1 MVPVWRGG
9 LSRPIRERHLEA
21 RMSRLKTRHS
31 VRQALFGAGMV
42 VIAAMLHPG
51 TARAENLT
59 DAMVGAYNTSGLLEQ
74 NRALLRA
81 ADEDVAIAASTL
93 RPVVD
98 FIVAAQRD
106 YSTTGSSSVAGVT
119 TNTTSVTAQ
128 LGLDWLIWDNGAR
141 RLSLDAARETVLA
154 TRQSL
159 VAVEQ
164 NILLRAV
171 AAYFNVVLQSEN
183 VALQRNNLRLLGEE
197 LRAAQDRFDVG
208 EVTRTD
214 VALAESRVAATR
226 SALSAALG
234 GLSDARAEYANAV
247 GRQPGQLVGR
257 TSLPAGPRSLADA
270 QALAVRSH
278 PSILAAQHQV
288 AAAELTVQQVA
299 KSLGPSVTA
308 GADVSSTESRSSSGY
323 SNDAT
328 LSLTLT
334 QRLYQGG
341 GLNAQVR
348 RAKAS
353 RDSVRANLLTV
364 QRDVVQ
370 DVSDAFV
377 RLQVARASLAASAE
391 QVRAARV
398 AFEGIREEATLGAR
412 TTLDVLSAEQE
423 LLDAQTAQ
431 ISARAEESVAAY
443 QLLSAQ
449 GLLTAE
455 KLGLAVQIYDPTVYY
470 NLAKDAPVKT
480 SKQGRELDRV
490 LKALGKK

>member
-1 MVPVWRGG
+1 
-9 LSRPIRERHLEA
+9 
-21 RMSRLKTRHS
+21 MSRAISRRFLRGA
-31 VRQALFGAGMV
+31 VFGVGV
-42 VIAAMLHPG
+42 AAMSAMLSPIG
-51 TARAENLT
+51 ARAENLT
-59 DAMVGAYNTSGLLEQ
+59 DALVGAYNTSGLLEQ

-81 ADEDVAIAASTL
+81 ADEDVAIAVSTL

-106 YSTTGSSSVAGVT
+106 YNSTGSSSVSKLT
-119 TNTTSVTAQ
+119 TNSSSVTAQ
-128 LGLDWLIWDNGAR
+128 LGADWLIWDNGAR
-141 RLSLDAARETVLA
+141 RLSVDASRETVLA

-159 VAVEQ
+159 VVIEQ
-164 NILLRAV
+164 NVLLRAV
-171 AAYFNVVLQSEN
+171 AAYFNVLLQSEN

-226 SALSAALG
+226 SALSGALG
-234 GLSDARAEYANAV
+234 GLQDAKAEYANAV
-247 GRQPGQLVGR
+247 GHEPGQLAGR
-257 TSLPAGPRSLADA
+257 TSLPGAPGTVDEAK
-270 QALAVRSH
+270 ALAARSH
-278 PSILAAQHQV
+278 PSILSAQHQV
-288 AAAELTVQQVA
+288 AAAELTVQQVS
-299 KSLGPSVTA
+299 KSLGPNVTA
-308 GADVSSTESRSSSGY
+308 GADISTTESLSSSVY

-334 QRLYQGG
+334 QRIYQGG

-348 RAKAS
+348 RAMAS

-364 QRDVVQ
+364 QRDVLQ
-370 DVSDAFV
+370 DVNDAFV
-377 RLQVARASLAASAE
+377 RLQVAKASIAASSE
-391 QVRAARV
+391 QVRAAQV
-398 AFEGIREEATLGAR
+398 AFDGIREEATLGAR
-412 TTLDVLSAEQE
+412 TTLDVLAAEQE
-423 LLDAQTAQ
+423 LLNAQTTQ

-455 KLGLAVQIYDPTVYY
+455 KLGLGVQIYDPTVYY
-470 NLAKDAPVKT
+470 NLAKDAPVKA
-480 SKQGRELDRV
+480 SKQGKELDRV